1 MLLTKSLSMGESQF
15 IKCYGE
21 VLDKSLCSDIINL
34 YEKLWREETE
44 SIKQMSLCYDTEG
57 VKTCGACDC
66 QRLDIMQHEEFK
78 PYVNEAVK
86 YLQAT
91 IEQYKQDTNLHK
103 TQWPKKY
110 GYEYIR
116 VKRYLADGIQQHNI
130 HVDVDNKD
138 SAKRF
143 LSII

>member
-1 MLLTKSLSMGESQF
+1 MEKNNTPQF
-15 IKCYGE
+15 IRLYKN
-21 VLDKSLCSDIINL
+21 VLPPHLCFNIIHT
-34 YEKLWREETE
+34 YEKLWREQEE
-44 SIKQMSLCYDTEG
+44 DIKKMSLCYNESG

-110 GYEYIR
+110 GYE
-116 VKRYLADGIQQHNI
+116 
-130 HVDVDNKD
+130 
-138 SAKRF
+138 
-143 LSII
+143 